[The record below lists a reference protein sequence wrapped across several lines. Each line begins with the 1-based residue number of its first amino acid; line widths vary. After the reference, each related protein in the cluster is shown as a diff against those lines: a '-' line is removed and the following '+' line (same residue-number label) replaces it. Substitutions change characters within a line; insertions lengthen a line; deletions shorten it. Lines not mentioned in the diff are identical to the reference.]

1 MEKILLR
8 KEDNMI
14 LEPQHIK
21 KILTDYFKDKPVKKV
36 WLFGSYAR
44 GEADDESDVD
54 VLVDIEKDNKLGLR
68 YFLWHQ
74 DLAEI
79 LNKKVDVVSYG
90 WENKRIKPF
99 IEKDKMVM
107 YEK

>member
-1 MEKILLR
+1 MVLSNE
-8 KEDNMI
+8 
-14 LEPQHIK
+14 HIK
-21 KILTDYFKDKPVKKV
+21 TIITDYFQDKPVKKV

-54 VLVDIEKDNKLGLR
+54 VLVNIEKDTGLGLR

-74 DLAEI
+74 DRAEL

-90 WENKRIKPF
+90 WENELIKPF
-99 IEKDKMVM
+99 INRDKMVI

>member
-1 MEKILLR
+1 MVLTNDDIR
-8 KEDNMI
+8 KVVAG
-14 LEPQHIK
+14 
-21 KILTDYFKDKPVKKV
+21 YFKDKPVKKV

-44 GEADDESDVD
+44 GDADDESDVD
-54 VLVDIEKDNKLGLR
+54 VLVDIEMDSKLGLK

-74 DLAEI
+74 DLGEL

-99 IEKDKMVM
+99 IDKDKMVI
-107 YEK
+107 YER